1 MANAYNNVQTT
12 SYQLTVFVLISTNV
26 HLVIIIITY
35 MLKDFHN
42 TESVQKIAIAKLQHK
57 KVDHMFAQVVHLVKF
72 LIIIVIIE

>member
-42 TESVQKIAIAKLQHK
+42 TESA
-57 KVDHMFAQVVHLVKF
+57 
-72 LIIIVIIE
+72 